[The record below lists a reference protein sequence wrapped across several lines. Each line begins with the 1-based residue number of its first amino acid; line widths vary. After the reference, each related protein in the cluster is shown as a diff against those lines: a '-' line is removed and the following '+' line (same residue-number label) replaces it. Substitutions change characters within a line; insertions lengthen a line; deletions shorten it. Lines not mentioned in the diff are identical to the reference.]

1 MPTGRIRISSEVGEC
16 FAVNVYCKI
25 LTLVKSV
32 FVAFVVGAVAGFL
45 AATGNAAEPVAPASH
60 GTAPVSVSAWVQR

>member
-1 MPTGRIRISSEVGEC
+1 M
-16 FAVNVYCKI
+16 NVYCRI

-45 AATGNAAEPVAPASH
+45 AATGNAAESSAPALH
-60 GTAPVSVSAWVQR
+60 GTAPISASASVQR